1 MKMKWIMGNKREVR
15 EGMKESYKR
24 HMGGG
29 LIFTGSFAE
38 LDEFS
43 VLCSCVSEFIMR
55 VLFVCV
61 NFFKCCV
68 T

>member
-43 VLCSCVSEFIMR
+43 VSDKLGLSRSCS
-55 VLFVCV
+55 
-61 NFFKCCV
+61 
-68 T
+68 